1 MLQGRRTALAVRS
14 AGVVWWG
21 MRSIRWPRLRHP
33 RLALL
38 VVLLTLSVAV
48 TGVIAYQAYAAAHWH
63 KSSAEQAL
71 RNYATIAAAD
81 YGLKAKEELYWVLTE
96 AFWPVEMK
104 RLDGANLPPPSIIAA
119 GTSKAARCE
128 TPAEDSARY
137 YFRLDLR
144 DGSLV
149 TSGATTA
156 PELRQWIADTVT
168 KHVRKV
174 YGKNWVYAM
183 LFGEQGGLH
192 RTLAFATV
200 RLDPDSAAIAVYGFE
215 SCLTVEGYPIF
226 RKMASAPLL
235 PPEVMGKIA
244 NDSLF
249 AVSVTDTAGR
259 VLYRSSLWYPDTY
272 SGVSVLD
279 PHYGSPIIRVAVS
292 PKAASAL
299 IAGGL
304 PRNRVPLLIGLVV
317 LVTSFIGV
325 ALLQL
330 RREYELS
337 RLRTDFISSVSHE
350 LRTPL
355 AQIRMFA
362 ETLLLGR
369 VRSDVEWRRSLE
381 IIDQEA
387 RRLTHL
393 VGNVLEFSRAER
405 HASQIAPEP
414 ADLAAEVRETLECF
428 APIADARRVTIS
440 ATLQEGITVPMDRG
454 AMRQVVLNLLDNAVK
469 YGPPGQTVSVGTSL
483 LDDRAQI
490 WVADEGPGIAPE
502 EWAQIW
508 EPFHRLDR
516 EREAAVAGSGIGLA
530 VVRDLV
536 SLHGG
541 KAWLDERATRG
552 ARFVVDLPHARMH
565 RPGDPPGRSD
575 APGAAGPGAHRP
587 VGAPGHPGPAT

>member
-1 MLQGRRTALAVRS
+1 MLQGRPVALAVRS

-21 MRSIRWPRLRHP
+21 MRSIRWARLRHP

-149 TSGATTA
+149 TSGAATA

-183 LFGEQGGLH
+183 LFGEEGGRH

-200 RLDPDSAAIAVYGFE
+200 RLDPDSAPIAVYGFE

-249 AVSVTDTAGR
+249 AVTVTDTAGR

-337 RLRTDFISSVSHE
+337 RLRTDFVSSVSHE

-369 VRSDVEWRRSLE
+369 VRSPEESRRSLE

-405 HASQIAPEP
+405 RLSQVALTPS
-414 ADLAAEVRETLECF
+414 DLAAEIRETLECF
-428 APIADARRVTIS
+428 APIAEARRVEIIAS
-440 ATLQEGITVPMDRG
+440 LQEGIIVPIDRG
-454 AMRQVVLNLLDNAVK
+454 ALRQVVLNLLDNAVK

-483 LDDRAQI
+483 LHDRAQL
-490 WVADEGPGIAPE
+490 WVADEGPGIVPAE
-502 EWAQIW
+502 RERIW
-508 EPFHRLDR
+508 EPFYRLER
-516 EREAAVAGSGIGLA
+516 ERNAAVAGSGIGLS

-541 KAWLDERATRG
+541 RAWLDERATQG
-552 ARFVVDLPHARMH
+552 ARFIVDLPDARVH
-565 RPGDPPGRSD
+565 
-575 APGAAGPGAHRP
+575 AGPETVEAHDATSGNGVGAH
-587 VGAPGHPGPAT
+587 GPAEPATPRGPAA

>member
-1 MLQGRRTALAVRS
+1 MTSL
-14 AGVVWWG
+14 
-21 MRSIRWPRLRHP
+21 RWPRLRHP

-38 VVLLTLSVAV
+38 VVLLTLSVGV
-48 TGVIAYQAYAAAHWH
+48 TGVIAYQAYTAALWH
-63 KSSAEQAL
+63 KYSAEQAL

-81 YGLKAKEELYWVLTE
+81 YAVKAKEKLYFVVTE
-96 AFWPVEMK
+96 AFWPLEK
-104 RLDGANLPPPSIIAA
+104 ERLDGGRLPSPSIIAPS
-119 GTSKAARCE
+119 TSKAAKCE

-137 YFRLDLR
+137 YFRVDLR
-144 DGSLV
+144 DNSIV
-149 TSGATTA
+149 TSGAATS
-156 PELRQWIADTVT
+156 PELRQWIADTVS

-183 LFGEQGGLH
+183 LFGEQGGRH

-200 RLDPDSAAIAVYGFE
+200 RLEADAEPVAAYGFE

-235 PPEVMGKIA
+235 PPEVMGRIA

-249 AVSVTDTAGR
+249 AVSVTDVAGR

-272 SGVSVLD
+272 SGSSVLEA
-279 PHYGSPIIRVAVS
+279 HYGSPIIRVAVS
-292 PKAASAL
+292 PAAASAL
-299 IAGGL
+299 IKGGL

-317 LVTSFIGV
+317 LVVSFIGV

-369 VRSDVEWRRSLE
+369 VRSDAESRRSLE

-405 HASQIAPEP
+405 RASQVVPEP
-414 ADLAAEVRETLECF
+414 ADLSAEVRETLECF
-428 APIADARRVTIS
+428 APIAEARGVEIV
-440 ATLQEGITVPMDRG
+440 ANLQDGIIVPIDRG
-454 AMRQVVLNLLDNAVK
+454 ALRQVVLNLLDNAVK
-469 YGPPGQTVSVGTSL
+469 YGPTGQTVSVGTSL
-483 LDDRAQI
+483 LDDRAQL
-490 WVADEGPGIAPE
+490 WVADEGPGIA
-502 EWAQIW
+502 AQERERIW
-508 EPFHRLDR
+508 EPFYRLDR

-541 KAWLDERATRG
+541 RAWLDERATRG
-552 ARFVVDLPHARMH
+552 ARFVVDLPHAELHDDTDSVERAVATS
-565 RPGDPPGRSD
+565 GS
-575 APGAAGPGAHRP
+575 GPAAHRP
-587 VGAPGHPGPAT
+587 AGAPEHSGPA

>member
-1 MLQGRRTALAVRS
+1 MTPV
-14 AGVVWWG
+14 
-21 MRSIRWPRLRHP
+21 RWPRLRHP

-38 VVLLTLSVAV
+38 VVLLTLSVGV
-48 TGVIAYQAYAAAHWH
+48 TGVIAYQAYAAARWH
-63 KSSAEQAL
+63 KSSAEKAL

-81 YGLKAKEELYWVLTE
+81 YSLKAKEKLYSVLTQS
-96 AFWPVEMK
+96 FWALEK
-104 RLDGANLPPPSIIAA
+104 ERLNERTLPSPSIIAA
-119 GTSKAARCE
+119 SASKAARCE
-128 TPAEDSARY
+128 TAAEDSARY
-137 YFRLDLR
+137 YFRVDLR
-144 DGSLV
+144 DGSIV
-149 TSGATTA
+149 TTGAPTT
-156 PELRQWIADTVT
+156 PELRQWIADTVSV
-168 KHVRKV
+168 HVREL
-174 YGKNWVYAM
+174 YRRNWMYAM
-183 LFGEQGGLH
+183 LFGEQGGRH
-192 RTLAFATV
+192 RTLAFTAV
-200 RLDPDSAAIAVYGFE
+200 RVDAASPPIAAYGFE
-215 SCLTVEGYPIF
+215 SCLTAEGYPIF

-235 PPEVMGKIA
+235 PPEVMGRIA

-249 AVSVTDTAGR
+249 AVTVSDAVGR

-272 SGVSVLD
+272 SGTSVLD
-279 PHYGSPIIRVAVS
+279 AAHGSAVIRVAVS
-292 PKAASAL
+292 PAAASAL

-490 WVADEGPGIAPE
+490 WVADEGPGVAPE
-502 EWAQIW
+502 EWARIW

-541 KAWLDERATRG
+541 KAWLDERAARG

-587 VGAPGHPGPAT
+587 VGAPGHPGPTTT

>member
-1 MLQGRRTALAVRS
+1 
-14 AGVVWWG
+14 
-21 MRSIRWPRLRHP
+21 
-33 RLALL
+33 
-38 VVLLTLSVAV
+38 VLLTLSVAV
-48 TGVIAYQAYAAAHWH
+48 TGVIAYQAYAAARWH

-81 YGLKAKEELYWVLTE
+81 YGLKAMENLYWVL
-96 AFWPVEMK
+96 AQSFWPLATHNINAAK
-104 RLDGANLPPPSIIAA
+104 LPPPSVIAPS
-119 GTSKAARCE
+119 TSKAAKCE
-128 TPAEDSARY
+128 TAAEDSARY
-137 YFRLDLR
+137 YFRVDLR
-144 DGSLV
+144 DGSIV
-149 TSGATTA
+149 TSGAAMA
-156 PELRQWIADTVT
+156 PALKAWIADTVARHAS
-168 KHVRKV
+168 KMN
-174 YGKNWVYAM
+174 GKNWVYAM
-183 LFGEQGGLH
+183 LMGEQGGRH
-192 RTLAFATV
+192 RTIAFSTV
-200 RLDPDSAAIAVYGFE
+200 RPYPEAKPIAAYGYE
-215 SCLTVEGYPIF
+215 SCLTMEGHPIF

-235 PPEVMGKIA
+235 PREVMGKVA

-249 AVSVTDTAGR
+249 AVTVTDTLGR
-259 VLYRSSLWYPDTY
+259 VLYKSSLWYPDTY
-272 SGVSVLD
+272 SGSSVLD
-279 PHYGSPIIRVAVS
+279 AHYGSPIIRVAVS

-304 PRNRVPLLIGLVV
+304 PQNRVPLLIGLVV

-369 VRSDVEWRRSLE
+369 VRSEVERRRSLE

-405 HASQIAPEP
+405 RLGQVVPEP

-428 APIADARRVTIS
+428 APIAEARRVTMT
-440 ATLQEGITVPMDRG
+440 AQLQEGVIVPIDRG
-454 AMRQVVLNLLDNAVK
+454 AFRQVVLNLLDNAVK

-483 LDDRAQI
+483 FHDRALL
-490 WVADEGPGIAPE
+490 WVADEGPGIVASE
-502 EWAQIW
+502 RERIW
-508 EPFHRLDR
+508 EPFYRLER
-516 EREAAVAGSGIGLA
+516 EREAAVAGSGIGLS
-530 VVRDLV
+530 VVRELV

-541 KAWLDERATRG
+541 RAWLDERTTHG
-552 ARFVVDLPHARMH
+552 ARFVVDLPHAMAQ
-565 RPGDPPGRSD
+565 PVGEDSSVSANGDEVS
-575 APGAAGPGAHRP
+575 AHRDR
-587 VGAPGHPGPAT
+587 VGRPEAGRPTT